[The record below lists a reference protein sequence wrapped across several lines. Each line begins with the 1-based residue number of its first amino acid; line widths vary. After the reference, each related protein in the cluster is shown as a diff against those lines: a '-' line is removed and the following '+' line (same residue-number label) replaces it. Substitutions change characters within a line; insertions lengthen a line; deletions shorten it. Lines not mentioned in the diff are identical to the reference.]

1 MAYSFQPEAPTFA
14 TSSHNNDASRQPAA
28 CKLRSLEVPKS
39 YSLPL
44 LCQKNGLVMAKGACL
59 QYAHLDQI

>member
-28 CKLRSLEVPKS
+28 CKLRSLEVPK
-39 YSLPL
+39 YTPL
-44 LCQKNGLVMAKGACL
+44 LIHGLVMPSACL